1 MVFPLFEDI
10 KSIRVMAVVVP
21 QIVPPNHLN
30 REFVVNTPDTSW
42 VTDITYI
49 RTWQGWL
56 YLAVVFDLYSR
67 KVIGWSIKSTLAK
80 DIVLDALLMA
90 VWRRRPNEPVII
102 HSDQGSQ
109 YSSGD
114 WQKFCQKHNL
124 VPSMYESSWKLLGQC
139 CC

>member
-1 MVFPLFEDI
+1 
-10 KSIRVMAVVVP
+10 MAVVVP

-56 YLAVVFDLYSR
+56 YLAVVLDLYSR
-67 KVIGWSIKSTLAK
+67 KVIGWSMKPTLAK

-90 VWRRRPNEPVII
+90 VWRRRPT
-102 HSDQGSQ
+102 
-109 YSSGD
+109 
-114 WQKFCQKHNL
+114 
-124 VPSMYESSWKLLGQC
+124 ES
-139 CC
+139 